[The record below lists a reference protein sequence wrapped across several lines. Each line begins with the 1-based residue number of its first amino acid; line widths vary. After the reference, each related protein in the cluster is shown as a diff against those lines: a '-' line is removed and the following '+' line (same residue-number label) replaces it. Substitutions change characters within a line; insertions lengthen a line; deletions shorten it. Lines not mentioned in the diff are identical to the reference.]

1 MTTYRNGIRT
11 VHVGLGHMG
20 AEVVR
25 LAARRANLEIVGAV
39 DTDSQK
45 IGRDLGEVAV
55 TGQTLGVTVVATIEE
70 ALAKAQADV
79 AVLATASH
87 IPQVYDQLR
96 KLVDRGLHV
105 VSTCE
110 ELAYPWLKHPEHAE
124 ELENLAL
131 AQGVSVLGT
140 GVNPGFVMDSLPVML
155 TGVCQEVRSITV
167 TRVLDTAKRR
177 LPLQQKTGAGLTVAE
192 FEAKVQAGA
201 IRHIGLQE
209 STALIAK
216 ALGWTLDDIQET
228 TEPAVTDRRLTSDF
242 IVVAPGHV
250 AGLHQ
255 TARGTAGGTDV
266 ICLDLWM
273 VMRAENPRDEICI
286 DGVPPMHM
294 VIPGG
299 THGDR
304 ATVGMVVNSI
314 PLVVTARPGLLTVL
328 DLPLAASIGS

>member
-1 MTTYRNGIRT
+1 MTTNRNGIRT
-11 VHVGLGHMG
+11 IHVGLGHMG

-39 DTDSQK
+39 DTDPRK
-45 IGRDLGEVAV
+45 IGRDLGEVADAG
-55 TGQTLGVTVVATIEE
+55 TLLGVTVVATIEE

-79 AVLATASH
+79 AVVTTASH

-96 KLVDRGLHV
+96 ELVNRGLHV

-110 ELAYPWLKHPEHAE
+110 ELAYPCLRHPDRAE

-140 GVNPGFVMDSLPVML
+140 GVNPGFVMDRLPVML
-155 TGVCQEVRSITV
+155 TGVCQEVHSITV

-177 LPLQQKTGAGLTVAE
+177 LPLQQKTGTGLTVAE

-201 IRHIGLQE
+201 ISHIGLPE

-228 TEPAVTDRRLTSDF
+228 AEPAVADRRLASDF
-242 IVVAPGHV
+242 TVVAPGRV

-255 TARGTAGGTDV
+255 TARGIAGGMDV

-273 VMRAENPRDEICI
+273 VMRAENPRDEIHI

-294 VIPGG
+294 VIHGG

-328 DLPLAASIGS
+328 DLPVAASIGS

>member
-1 MTTYRNGIRT
+1 MTTNRAGIRT
-11 VHVGLGHMG
+11 VHVGLGYMG

-39 DTDSQK
+39 DTDPQK
-45 IGRDLGEVAV
+45 IGRDLGEVADA
-55 TGQTLGVTVVATIEE
+55 GRPLDVTVVATIEE
-70 ALAKAQADV
+70 ALAKAQADI
-79 AVLATASH
+79 AVLTTASH
-87 IPQVYDQLR
+87 LPQVYDQLR
-96 KLVDRGLHV
+96 ELVGRGLHV

-110 ELAYPWLKHPEHAE
+110 EMAYPWLRHPERAE
-124 ELENLAL
+124 ELGNLAL
-131 AQGVSVLGT
+131 ARGVSVLGT

-155 TGVCQEVRSITV
+155 TGVCQEVRAISV

-192 FEAKVQAGA
+192 FEAKVQSGA
-201 IRHIGLQE
+201 ISHIGLAE
-209 STALIAK
+209 STALIAR
-216 ALGWTLDDIQET
+216 ALDWALDNIQEMI
-228 TEPAVTDRRLTSDF
+228 EPVEADRRLASDF
-242 IVVAPGHV
+242 IEVAPGRV

-273 VMRAENPRDEICI
+273 VMRAENPRDEVCI

>member
-1 MTTYRNGIRT
+1 MATESAIIHTL
-11 VHVGLGHMG
+11 HVGLGHMG

-25 LAARRANLEIVGAV
+25 LTARRANLAIVGAV
-39 DTDSQK
+39 DADPQK
-45 IGRDLGEVAV
+45 VGRDLGEVAAV
-55 TGQTLGVTVVATIEE
+55 GQTLGVTVAATIEE
-70 ALAKAQADV
+70 ALAGTGADIGIV
-79 AVLATASH
+79 ATASR
-87 IPQVYDQLR
+87 IPQVYEQLCE
-96 KLVDRGLHV
+96 LVGQGLHV

-110 ELAYPWLKHPEHAE
+110 ELAYPWLRYPKRAE
-124 ELENLAL
+124 ELEKLAL

-140 GVNPGFVMDSLPVML
+140 GVNPGFIMDRLPVML
-155 TGVCQEVRSITV
+155 AGVCKEVRSISV

-192 FEAKVQAGA
+192 FEAEVQART
-201 IRHIGLQE
+201 IQHIGLHE

-228 TEPAVTDRRLTSDF
+228 TEPVAADQRLASDF
-242 IVVAPGHV
+242 IEVAPGQV

-255 TARGTAGGTDV
+255 TARGIARGRDV

-273 VMRAENPRDEICI
+273 VMHAENPRDEICI
-286 DGVPPMHM
+286 DGIPPMHM
-294 VIPGG
+294 VIAGG

-314 PLVVTARPGLLTVL
+314 PLVVAGRPGLLTVL
-328 DLPLAASIGS
+328 DLPVVPGVGS